1 MRKGIV
7 IFGVFLLIIGF
18 LALLFAGSAYSNDM
32 TILHSTSG
40 QIGLVFAN
48 QTEINQI
55 DQGLG
60 TLMGIMAFGGI
71 LLIIGAVVTALGFRG
86 KSRKE
91 RQMESGND
99 EERKCRSCG
108 QEFKND
114 DEARTHVCPNMISI
128 DKPGVM
134 KPRY

>member
-32 TILHSTSG
+32 AILHSTSG
-40 QIGLVFAN
+40 QIGLAFAN

-55 DQGLG
+55 DQGL
-60 TLMGIMAFGGI
+60 TALMGIMAFGGI

-86 KSRKE
+86 KSKQE
-91 RQMESGND
+91 RQLQG
-99 EERKCRSCG
+99 G
-108 QEFKND
+108 
-114 DEARTHVCPNMISI
+114 I
-128 DKPGVM
+128 
-134 KPRY
+134 